1 MVSESKPKIILDC
14 DPGVD
19 DAIAI
24 ITACRWANIVGITSV
39 SGNVPIEHTTS
50 NALKMKK
57 LLNIAAPLHSGAS
70 RPIAS
75 EPFHALTCMDKRGLA
90 TPICLNLMTLL
101 TLMMRL
107 VLFWKKP
114 SKRKEYI

>member
-1 MVSESKPKIILDC
+1 MPSESKPKIILDC

-39 SGNVPIEHTTS
+39 SGNVPVEHTTS

-57 LLNIAAPLHSGAS
+57 LLNIDAPLHSGAS
-70 RPIAS
+70 RP
-75 EPFHALTCMDKRGLA
+75 
-90 TPICLNLMTLL
+90 CLLYTS
-101 TLMMRL
+101 
-107 VLFWKKP
+107 P
-114 SKRKEYI
+114 SPRDLSTSRMPSSA